1 MTVTALASAVVGSVS
16 VGLASSSTSQVA
28 QALQSGAQPAVPAPP
43 HRVGSGTEPHTCRH
57 CFAAG
62 IAAQAGVPTS
72 RVAVTASAAAG
83 RRSRALLQQPRGAA
97 RALADASTS
106 FTYNVSGFGT
116 GSSGVTAASSV
127 AGSLTA
133 AFTALA
139 TSTAGQLAAAL
150 LVAGVTPSAVA
161 VAAPPV
167 VSTTLNVAMSA
178 AAGVSSTSTLA
189 AAAAAVAQAAS
200 APPAGAAPS
209 SPSVKQLVDL
219 GLEVGVN
226 VAGGTA
232 ICVAALFAWR
242 ARGRLPLRLASRDC
256 ALLTKNPQPSPQ
268 RPRLGTCGGGLRP
281 G

>member
-116 GSSGVTAASSV
+116 GNSGVTAASSV

-150 LVAGVTPSAVA
+150 LVAGVSPSAVA
-161 VAAPPV
+161 VAAAPV
-167 VSTTLNVAMSA
+167 VSTVLTVTVSSPA
-178 AAGVSSTSTLA
+178 AASGAAAQAPLNTTNITLA
-189 AAAAAVAQAAS
+189 IVAAAS
-200 APPAGAAPS
+200 ASVLHTSLHPSVLATPVPPAPTPSQRESMLLGIAVGVPSGVGAA
-209 SPSVKQLVDL
+209 L
-219 GLEVGVN
+219 
-226 VAGGTA
+226 
-232 ICVAALFAWR
+232 CVMAVVTWCAAPPHLI
-242 ARGRLPLRLASRDC
+242 
-256 ALLTKNPQPSPQ
+256 
-268 RPRLGTCGGGLRP
+268 PRLRS
-281 G
+281 